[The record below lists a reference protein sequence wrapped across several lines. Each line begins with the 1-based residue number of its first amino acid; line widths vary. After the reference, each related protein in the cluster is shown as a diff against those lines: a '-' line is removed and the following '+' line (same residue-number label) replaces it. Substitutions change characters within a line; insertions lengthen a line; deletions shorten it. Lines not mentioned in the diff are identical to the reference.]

1 MRETSRISVQRR
13 STVRAGP
20 TIAMAP
26 DMSKPIPQVSKYMSV
41 GPHTIG
47 QDQTLAVA
55 HEMMRTHKIRHLP
68 VLDGGKLVGMLSE
81 RDLALIETLKDVDAT
96 KVQVADAM
104 SAQVYHVS
112 PSAPL
117 DEVTAEMAEHKYGCA
132 VVMDNHK
139 VVGVFTTVDGLTALH
154 DLLHTRLAK

>member
-1 MRETSRISVQRR
+1 
-13 STVRAGP
+13 
-20 TIAMAP
+20 
-26 DMSKPIPQVSKYMSV
+26 MSKPIPQISKYMSV

-55 HEMMRTHKIRHLP
+55 HDMMRTHKIRHLP

-81 RDLALIETLKDVDAT
+81 RDLALIETLRDVDAS

-104 SAQVYHVS
+104 SQQVYWVS
-112 PSAPL
+112 PTAPL
-117 DEVTAEMAEHKYGCA
+117 DEVTGEMAEHKYGCA

-139 VVGVFTTVDGLTALH
+139 VVGVFTTVDGLVALH
-154 DLLHTRLAK
+154 ELLHTRLAK